1 MKLFK
6 FRKVAEDLSSSLDVF
21 LEKHK
26 DNMFVRLLDR
36 FDRSTPPVEVVE
48 QAPIK
53 GHVISEKAS
62 YVADNIPQKEIYE
75 HRNPESILKEIQ
87 KHIEKAQKPNMYVE
101 GDYVG
106 ERYLELVKNKSK
118 LSTQVLKEVESIV
131 FSDGNSFSDY
141 AERPNHPPILKS
153 DFMKNFKAKVSEG
166 NIDLDKIDEK
176 CIDIYRQNALNSLLK
191 IEPHK
196 IVKSP
201 VYTDINSDHAKTMAQ
216 SIVLLEKNFVD
227 HPNKT
232 ALEEIVKRILS
243 NDSIKQLYD
252 KELSYTP
259 PARKFENS
267 LSFDIDEIESMSQ
280 KAESSSKFVYDAEEL
295 KNIKAKQDFEND
307 ITSNKIIK
315 FFEDSDYEFE
325 SYRKTHGNA
334 DYYKH
339 VDKMAEL
346 WSKIEKNMELLP
358 KDLSGVRN
366 SGKLEIIRE
375 SMKGNDFLNAAKIKE
390 LPHIA
395 ARIVESNHSFID
407 KDFSNMPPNVKADFE
422 KMSKIVGDIEKQY
435 FGKNSKENIITI
447 LSDSQQAEYNKMA
460 RLIKNY
466 DEFKMKDDPKLKQ
479 TI

>member
-6 FRKVAEDLSSSLDVF
+6 FSKVAEDLSSSLDVF

-53 GHVISEKAS
+53 GHVISEKSS
-62 YVADNIPQKEIYE
+62 YVADNIPKKEIYE
-75 HRNPESILKEIQ
+75 HRDPEFILKEIQ

-106 ERYLELVKNKSK
+106 ARYLELVKNKSK
-118 LSTQVLKEVESIV
+118 LSAQVLKEVESLV
-131 FSDGNSFSDY
+131 FSDDNSFADY
-141 AERPNHPPILKS
+141 AKRPNHPPILKG
-153 DFMKNFKAKVSEG
+153 DFMKDFKAKVSEG
-166 NIDLDKIDEK
+166 NINLDKIDEK
-176 CIDIYRQNALNSLLK
+176 CIDIYRNNALKSLAK
-191 IEPHK
+191 TEPHK
-196 IVKSP
+196 ILNSP
-201 VYTDINSDHAKTMAQ
+201 TYTDINSDHTKTMVQ
-216 SIVLLEKNFVD
+216 SIVLLEKNFEN
-227 HPNKT
+227 HPNK
-232 ALEEIVKRILS
+232 ASLKDIVKRILT

-252 KELSYTP
+252 KELSYSP
-259 PARKFENS
+259 PERQVKGS
-267 LSFDIDEIESMSQ
+267 LSTDALEDLNPKVINPKKMM
-280 KAESSSKFVYDAEEL
+280 YDAEDL
-295 KNIKAKQDFEND
+295 IAFKAEKDFEND